1 MPPPLY
7 ILFNQCTEEQRFRVR
22 SADFCS
28 IRPDSC
34 TWSYTDPFLVRSV
47 LLATYFL
54 KYFLDRFFYL
64 LGDHSFGVLSRFALY
79 SLYLYCTACSG
90 QFKFGPVHN
99 MNWIGWCIFRPKQ
112 IRYTPL
118 LTYAKS
124 AILLIRSTSTWLY
137 SCQMNL
143 WSQRPAPQPIL
154 AAALGP

>member
-90 QFKFGPVHN
+90 CLNSARYIIWTGLDGVSFDLSKSDILHFWPTPNPLYYSSDLLARGYTAAR
-99 MNWIGWCIFRPKQ
+99 WTCGRSARP
-112 IRYTPL
+112 PSL
-118 LTYAKS
+118 F
-124 AILLIRSTSTWLY
+124 
-137 SCQMNL
+137 
-143 WSQRPAPQPIL
+143 
-154 AAALGP
+154 